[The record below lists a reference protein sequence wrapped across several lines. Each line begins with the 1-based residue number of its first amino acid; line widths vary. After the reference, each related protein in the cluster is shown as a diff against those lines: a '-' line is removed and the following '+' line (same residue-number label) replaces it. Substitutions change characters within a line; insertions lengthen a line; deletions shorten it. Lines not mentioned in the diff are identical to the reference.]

1 MMNVVK
7 IFFVFLIGC
16 SMNAQEEDFFG
27 NKMIQLSDKLF
38 ICDEKIY
45 KKLQKGRTIVL
56 GDYI

>member
-1 MMNVVK
+1 
-7 IFFVFLIGC
+7 
-16 SMNAQEEDFFG
+16 MNAQRKNFFG
-27 NKMIQLSDKLF
+27 NKTIQLSDKLF

>member
-1 MMNVVK
+1 MR
-7 IFFVFLIGC
+7 IILTFILILNI
-16 SMNAQEEDFFG
+16 SIMNAQEEDFFG